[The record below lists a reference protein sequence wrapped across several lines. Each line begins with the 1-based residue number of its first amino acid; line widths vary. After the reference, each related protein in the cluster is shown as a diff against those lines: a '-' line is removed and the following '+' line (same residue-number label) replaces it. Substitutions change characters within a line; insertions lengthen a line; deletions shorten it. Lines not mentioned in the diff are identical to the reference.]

1 MKNMNRKRRIAAALA
16 SLSLVSALTMP
27 VATITASADEIPE
40 ITEEIE
46 VDETQKEI
54 QIPEIKESTAI
65 NTGERGPVTHIQ
77 NDKLEKAI
85 QSAMKKIV
93 GMGLSKIPV
102 CGEAL
107 SGIFNGI
114 CGLFEEDPPS
124 PATIEQIDELLQK
137 YNAELKDAISESHD
151 DIIKEISSVSEI
163 NNFYSPF
170 VEFVGQVNYLEGE
183 INAIKDYDMTENRKI
198 FKTGELI
205 GKKDTWGDTNTI
217 IGHMNTLKEQMNKT
231 GLLSNQGIFEALYKH
246 YEKNAMFSCEAKEKA
261 QEAVD
266 YIYAEMLYGY
276 ALVMECLSS
285 QLQIVQLQDKSE
297 FDAYELNTI
306 CRDANDII
314 TRMVAVTGMTFGDLQ
329 LVDETSETVWYTDVE
344 PEARAGRTIE
354 KINYSE
360 HNLVPPGMPQNGPYG
375 YYGVDGY
382 YGPAYGNLEFYHGSS
397 CYGYKVTDRITNT
410 VECLPKDS
418 LTGMYESFN
427 NIYDLTYVNKGNAKV
442 KLSKDF
448 KTNGFSTYG
457 SDQLKRIVNIQPI
470 GEEDIKNIVK
480 YAGEKGMTTKDF
492 LKSVGFNTDC
502 INSDSLLTTGNVWN
516 DHNFTDDWA
525 QGMAQ
530 LIGSDRLDMHY
541 FIRVIDPNTKNAG
554 TQDKKYR
561 SMGYSIINIW
571 VKKWVDEWDYVE
583 SDMKYK
589 TLVLFQNA

>member
-46 VDETQKEI
+46 VDETQEEI
-54 QIPEIKESTAI
+54 QIPEIKESEAV
-65 NTGERGPVTHIQ
+65 NTGERGPVKPIQ
-77 NDKLEKAI
+77 NDKLQKAI
-85 QSAMKKIV
+85 ESAMKKLV
-93 GMGLSKIPV
+93 SMGLGKIPV
-102 CGEAL
+102 CGGAL
-107 SGIFNGI
+107 SGIFDGI
-114 CGLFEEDPPS
+114 CGLFEEKPPV

-137 YNAELKDAISESHD
+137 YNEELKEAISESHD

-246 YEKNAMFSCEAKEKA
+246 YEKESMFSGEAKAKA

-276 ALVMECLSS
+276 TLVMECLSS
-285 QLQIVQLQDKSE
+285 QLQIVQLEDKSE

-314 TRMVAVTGMTFGDLQ
+314 TRMVAVTGMTFGDPQ
-329 LVDETSETVWYTDVE
+329 LVDETSTTVWFTDIE
-344 PEARAGRTIE
+344 PEARPGRTIE
-354 KINYSE
+354 KILYSE
-360 HNLVPPGMPQNGPYG
+360 HNLIPPGIPEGAGYG
-375 YYGVDGY
+375 YYGLDGKY
-382 YGPAYGNLEFYHGSS
+382 YQGTS
-397 CYGYKVTDRITNT
+397 CYGYKVTDTIVNT

-418 LTGMYESFN
+418 LTGMYDNFN
-427 NIYDLTYVNKGNAKV
+427 KIYDQTYINKGNASI

-457 SDQLKRIVNIQPI
+457 SDELKRIVNIQPI
-470 GEEDIKNIVK
+470 KEADIKNIVK
-480 YAGEKGMTTKDF
+480 YAGEKGMTTKQF
-492 LKSVGFNTDC
+492 LESVGFNTDC
-502 INSDSLLTTGNVWN
+502 INSNSLLTTGDVWN
-516 DHNFTDDWA
+516 DHNVTDDIV
-525 QGMAQ
+525 QNLTQ
-530 LIGSDRLDMHY
+530 FIGSDRLDMHY
-541 FIRVIDPNTKNAG
+541 FIRVIDPNKQNAG

-561 SMGYSIINIW
+561 SMGYSIINIFI
-571 VKKWVDEWDYVE
+571 KKWVDKWDYVE
-583 SDMKYK
+583 SDMRNK
-589 TLVLFQNA
+589 TLVLFQNV

>member
-46 VDETQKEI
+46 VDETQEEI
-54 QIPEIKESTAI
+54 QIPEIKESEAV
-65 NTGERGPVTHIQ
+65 NTGERGPVKPIQ
-77 NDKLEKAI
+77 NDKLQKAI
-85 QSAMKKIV
+85 ESAMKKIV

-102 CGEAL
+102 CGGAL

-114 CGLFEEDPPS
+114 CGLFEEKPPV

-137 YNAELKDAISESHD
+137 YNEELKEAISESHD

-231 GLLSNQGIFEALYKH
+231 GLLSNQGIFDALYKH
-246 YEKNAMFSCEAKEKA
+246 YEKESMFSYEAKAKA

-276 ALVMECLSS
+276 TLVMECLSS
-285 QLQIVQLQDKSE
+285 QLQIVQLEDKSE

-314 TRMVAVTGMTFGDLQ
+314 TRMVAVTGMTFGDPQ
-329 LVDETSETVWYTDVE
+329 LVDETSTTVWFTDIE
-344 PEARAGRTIE
+344 PEAREGRTIE
-354 KINYSE
+354 KILYSE
-360 HNLVPPGMPQNGPYG
+360 HNLIPPGIPEGAGYG
-375 YYGVDGY
+375 YYGLDGKY
-382 YGPAYGNLEFYHGSS
+382 YQGTS
-397 CYGYKVTDRITNT
+397 CYGYKVTDTIVNT

-418 LTGMYESFN
+418 LTGMYDNFN
-427 NIYDLTYVNKGNAKV
+427 KIYDQTYINKGNASI

-457 SDQLKRIVNIQPI
+457 SDELKRIVSIQPI
-470 GEEDIKNIVK
+470 GEADIKNIVK
-480 YAGEKGMTTKDF
+480 YAGEKGMTTKQF
-492 LKSVGFNTDC
+492 LESVGFNTDC
-502 INSDSLLTTGNVWN
+502 INSNSLLTTGDVWN
-516 DHNFTDDWA
+516 DHNVTDDIV
-525 QGMAQ
+525 QNLTQ
-530 LIGSDRLDMHY
+530 FIGSDRLDMHY
-541 FIRVIDPNTKNAG
+541 FIRVIDPNTKGAG

-561 SMGYSIINIW
+561 SMGYSIINIFI
-571 VKKWVDEWDYVE
+571 KKWVDKWDYVE
-583 SDMKYK
+583 SDMRNK
-589 TLVLFQNA
+589 TLVLFQNV